1 MPIKTNP
8 VSGQL
13 YVAVLLKMVSRNTTK
28 RPPNESIGTLRGP
41 QSTTAQ
47 EKLNTIIKKIIKYIL
62 LCKMH
67 VSDFDSKVSKHSIVC
82 LTGIFVVKDQ

>member
-1 MPIKTNP
+1 MPINTNP

-13 YVAVLLKMVSRNTTK
+13 YVAVLLKIVSGNTTK

-41 QSTTAQ
+41 QSTTVQ
-47 EKLNTIIKKIIKYIL
+47 EKLNTTIEKLSTFL

>member
-1 MPIKTNP
+1 MLVQLPFIAHFLSDMPINTNP

-13 YVAVLLKMVSRNTTK
+13 YVAVLLKMVSGNTTK

-47 EKLNTIIKKIIKYIL
+47 EKLNTIIKKL
-62 LCKMH
+62 LSTFYYVKCM
-67 VSDFDSKVSKHSIVC
+67 S
-82 LTGIFVVKDQ
+82 LTLTVR